1 MHAAGLCRIVMNRAA
16 SHPFLLYGA
25 NGYTGELIA
34 REAVRRGM
42 RPILAGRSKKKI
54 QALATELKCPSAVF
68 ELDNH
73 TALAASIQDVRAV
86 LNCAGPFS
94 ATARTVMQACLASH
108 VHYLDITGEIPV
120 FELAR
125 SIHDKARRSGI
136 VLCPGVGFDVVPTD
150 CVAVALKSLLPDATH
165 LALGFESRSGF
176 SRGTLRTLLEMSGLG
191 SQLRRDGQIVS
202 VPWGSQTRQVD
213 FGAGERLAVGMAWGD
228 VSTAYYSTGIGNI
241 EVFISSD
248 TKQLKQL
255 RRANLLRPWL
265 RMSWVQKLL
274 KIGVARIV
282 PPGQQ
287 ERDNNPSLV
296 WGEARNS
303 AGAWVSA
310 RLRTA
315 NGYNFTVASA
325 LAILEEVM
333 SNSYEP
339 GFTTPAT
346 MMGADFVTHLP
357 GSSEIVVQRS
367 QSAA

>member
-1 MHAAGLCRIVMNRAA
+1 MNRAA

-54 QALATELKCPSAVF
+54 QALATELQCSSAVF
-68 ELDNH
+68 ELSNA
-73 TALAASIQDVRAV
+73 TALVASMQNVSAV

-94 ATARTVMQACLASH
+94 ATARPVMQACLASH

-125 SIHDKARRSGI
+125 SVHDKAQRSGI
-136 VLCPGVGFDVVPTD
+136 VMCPGVGFDVVPTD
-150 CVAVALKSLLPDATH
+150 CVALALKSLLPDATH
-165 LALGFESRSGF
+165 LALGFESKSGF
-176 SRGTLRTLLEMSGLG
+176 SRGTLRTMLEMSGFG
-191 SQLRRDGQIVS
+191 SQLRRDGQIIS

-248 TKQLKQL
+248 TQQLKQL

-265 RMSWVQKLL
+265 RMRWVQSLL
-274 KIGVARIV
+274 KISVAARIK

-303 AGAWVSA
+303 AGAKVSA

-315 NGYNFTVASA
+315 NGYNFTVTSA

-333 SNSYEP
+333 SNSYP
-339 GFTTPAT
+339 AGFTTPALL
-346 MMGADFVTHLP
+346 MGADFATHLP
-357 GSSEIVVQRS
+357 GSSEIQVQRS
-367 QSAA
+367 QPAA